1 MTIAN
6 PIYDI
11 VFKYLMEDLDIA
23 KGILAAILNMEIT
36 ELALQPQE
44 TIAETDHD
52 GRAIRVY
59 RIDFSAVVRHRDGP
73 VRKILIELQKSRRN
87 TTVLRFRRYLAE
99 NYQKEDAVVVNGV
112 EKKQSLEIV
121 TIYFL
126 GFNLEHVPAP
136 VLHVDHTFKDANTG
150 KVVEE
155 AAREEFVRL
164 LNHESYMIQMRK
176 LPKEAK
182 SRLYQVLSV
191 FNQSYRSSD
200 DQVLE
205 YKAEVED
212 PLVEKMLNRL
222 TRAIADEDMRR
233 KMNVEDEIER
243 DYQEYLSLIER
254 NKQEIERNKQ
264 VIEQKD
270 QVIEQKDQELE
281 QNKQELEQNKQ
292 ELERKEREIA
302 ELKRL
307 LESKK

>member
-1 MTIAN
+1 M
-6 PIYDI
+6 
-11 VFKYLMEDLDIA
+11 
-23 KGILAAILNMEIT
+23 
-36 ELALQPQE
+36 ALQPQE
-44 TIAETDHD
+44 TIAETDHE

-59 RIDFSAVVRHRDGP
+59 RIDFSAIVRHPDGS
-73 VRKILIELQKSRRN
+73 VRKILIELQKSKRN
-87 TTVLRFRRYLAE
+87 TNVLRFRRYLAE
-99 NYQKEDAVVVNGV
+99 NYQKEDTVVVNGA

-136 VLHVDHTFKDANTG
+136 VLHVHHTFKDANTG

-182 SRLYQVLSV
+182 TRLYQVLSV

-200 DQVLE
+200 DHVLD
-205 YKAEVED
+205 YNAEVED

-222 TRAIADEDMRR
+222 TRAIADENMRR

-264 VIEQKD
+264 EIERSKQVIEQKD
-270 QVIEQKDQELE
+270 QEIEHNKQELEQKDQELE
-281 QNKQELEQNKQ
+281 QNKQELEQKDQ

>member
-99 NYQKEDAVVVNGV
+99 NYQKEDTVVVNGA

-136 VLHVDHTFKDANTG
+136 V
-150 KVVEE
+150 
-155 AAREEFVRL
+155 
-164 LNHESYMIQMRK
+164 
-176 LPKEAK
+176 
-182 SRLYQVLSV
+182 
-191 FNQSYRSSD
+191 
-200 DQVLE
+200 
-205 YKAEVED
+205 
-212 PLVEKMLNRL
+212 
-222 TRAIADEDMRR
+222 
-233 KMNVEDEIER
+233 
-243 DYQEYLSLIER
+243 
-254 NKQEIERNKQ
+254 
-264 VIEQKD
+264 
-270 QVIEQKDQELE
+270 
-281 QNKQELEQNKQ
+281 
-292 ELERKEREIA
+292 
-302 ELKRL
+302 
-307 LESKK
+307 